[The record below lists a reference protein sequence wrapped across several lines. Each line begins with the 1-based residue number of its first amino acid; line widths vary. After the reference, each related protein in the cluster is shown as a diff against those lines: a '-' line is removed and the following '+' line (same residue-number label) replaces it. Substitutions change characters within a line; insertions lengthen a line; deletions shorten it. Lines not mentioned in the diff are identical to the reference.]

1 MMRKCIKSVPDL
13 IFHDSSTVKKTDV
26 FHHMWK
32 QQKSVIKALFIIYS
46 DPRYIWKIV
55 SVPYLFSTFPHK
67 HGFHCLIFP
76 MFSIWKAVESG
87 ETPLYISFIVL
98 FPVDKSCVKIIIA
111 IYNSIYTKF
120 RWKTYSIVFQILN
133 KAKIFL
139 YLL

>member
-32 QQKSVIKALFIIYS
+32 QQKSVIKALFIIYY

-55 SVPYLFSTFPHK
+55 SVPYLFSTFPQNHI
-67 HGFHCLIFP
+67 FHTLFFP

-87 ETPLYISFIVL
+87 ETPLFIL
-98 FPVDKSCVKIIIA
+98 FLGCFPVDNSGVKIKSAGHSSQHDSYPVENYHHCDAFPA
-111 IYNSIYTKF
+111 IHK
-120 RWKTYSIVFQILN
+120 
-133 KAKIFL
+133 
-139 YLL
+139 